1 MPVEPIE
8 GQDELP
14 EFPRKMKILEAIR
27 RGQEPLWDDPL
38 RGLIY
43 DPARD
48 KRLGSM
54 QAESIK
60 QNTPLSQIM
69 DDSHY
74 NMGTLRR
81 ALVTLVYEVIE
92 LGMYAEHDSMSLLKQ
107 LDGLMPE
114 LVNNVLNGNSEY
126 LADLAERL
134 GVPSIVLSFIVGSL
148 LQPSLISLASNS
160 KRDYLDAWEL
170 TMCPVC
176 GRLPSL
182 VVKSEEEVWR
192 FRCSYCWAE
201 YKMDIFKCPNCG
213 SVGSENKEFLLV
225 GESQEFEVASC
236 SECNRY
242 YKIVNKA
249 KLQKPIPEGL
259 GDLHTELLD
268 EIAHERGLKRL
279 DDVTHEG

>member
-1 MPVEPIE
+1 MPVDSIE
-8 GQDELP
+8 GKDELP
-14 EFPRKMKILEAIR
+14 EYPQKMKILEAIR

-38 RGLIY
+38 RGLVY
-43 DPARD
+43 DPAKD
-48 KRLGSM
+48 ERLGSM
-54 QAESIK
+54 QAESIR
-60 QNTPLSQIM
+60 QNTPLSWLM

-74 NMGTLRR
+74 NLGTLRR
-81 ALVTLVYEVIE
+81 ALITIVYEVIE
-92 LGMYAEHDSMSLLKQ
+92 LGMDAEHDTMSLLKQ
-107 LDGLMPE
+107 LDGLTPE
-114 LVNNVLNGNSEY
+114 LVNNVLKGNSDY
-126 LADLAERL
+126 LTDLAERL
-134 GVPSIVLSFIVGSL
+134 GVPSIVLSFIAGSL
-148 LQPSLISLASNS
+148 LQPSMISIASNS
-160 KRDYLDAWEL
+160 RRDYLDAWEL

-192 FRCSYCWAE
+192 FRCSYCRAD
-201 YKMDIFKCPNCG
+201 YKMDIFTCPNCG

-249 KLQKPIPEGL
+249 KLKKPIPEGL
-259 GDLHTELLD
+259 WDLSTELLD

-279 DDVTHEG
+279 DEVAHDS

>member
-1 MPVEPIE
+1 MPAESIT
-8 GQDELP
+8 GQDEPP
-14 EFPRKMKILEAIR
+14 EFLRKMKILEAIR
-27 RGQEPLWDDPL
+27 RGQEPLWDDLL

-48 KRLGSM
+48 ERLGSM

-92 LGMYAEHDSMSLLKQ
+92 LGMDADHDPMSLLKQ

-126 LADLAERL
+126 LADLSERL
-134 GVPSIVLSFIVGSL
+134 GVPPVVLSFIAGSL

-160 KRDYLDAWEL
+160 RREYLDAWEL
-170 TMCPVC
+170 TVCPVC

-192 FRCSYCWAE
+192 FRCSYCRAE
-201 YKMDIFKCPNCG
+201 YKMDIFTCPSCG
-213 SVGSENKEFLLV
+213 SAGSENKEFLLV
-225 GESQEFEVASC
+225 GGSQEFEVASC

-259 GDLHTELLD
+259 EDLRTELLD

-279 DDVTHEG
+279 DEATQEG

>member
-1 MPVEPIE
+1 MPVESIE
-8 GQDELP
+8 GPDELP
-14 EFPRKMKILEAIR
+14 KLHQKMKILEAIK

-38 RGLIY
+38 RGLIR
-43 DPARD
+43 DPALD
-48 KRLGSM
+48 EGLGSM
-54 QAESIK
+54 QAKSIR
-60 QNTPLSQIM
+60 QDAPLSRIM

-74 NMGTLRR
+74 NLETMRR
-81 ALVTLVYEVIE
+81 ALVTLMYEVIE
-92 LGMYAEHDSMSLLKQ
+92 LGMDAGFDPMSLLKQ

-114 LVNNVLNGNSEY
+114 LVNNVLKGNSEY

-134 GVPSIVLSFIVGSL
+134 GVSPIVLSFIVGSL
-148 LQPSLISLASNS
+148 LQPSMISLASNS
-160 KRDYLDAWEL
+160 KREYLDAWEL
-170 TMCPVC
+170 TVCPVC

-182 VVKSEEEVWR
+182 VVKSEDEVWR

-201 YKMDIFKCPNCG
+201 YKMDIFTCPNCG
-213 SVGSENKEFLLV
+213 STGSENKEFLLV

-249 KLQKPIPEGL
+249 KLQKPIPDGL
-259 GDLHTELLD
+259 WDLHTELLD

-279 DDVTHEG
+279 DEVTQEG

>member
-14 EFPRKMKILEAIR
+14 EYSQKVKILEAIR

-38 RGLIY
+38 MGLIN
-43 DPARD
+43 DPAKD
-48 KRLGSM
+48 EYLGSM

-81 ALVTLVYEVIE
+81 ALVTLAYEVFE
-92 LGMYAEHDSMSLLKQ
+92 LGMDAEHDHMSLLKQ

-114 LVNNVLNGNSEY
+114 LVNNVLKGNSEY
-126 LADLAERL
+126 LMDLAKRL
-134 GVPSIVLSFIVGSL
+134 RVPSMVLSFIAGSL

-160 KRDYLDAWEL
+160 RREYLDAWEL

-176 GRLPSL
+176 GRLPSI

-192 FRCSYCWAE
+192 FKCSYCWAE

-213 SVGSENKEFLLV
+213 SVGSESKEFLLV

-236 SECNRY
+236 TECSHY
-242 YKIVNKA
+242 YKIVNRE
-249 KLQKPIPEGL
+249 KLEKPIPEGL
-259 GDLHTELLD
+259 WDLRTELLD

-279 DDVTHEG
+279 DEATREG

>member
-8 GQDELP
+8 GQDELT

-27 RGQEPLWDDPL
+27 RGQDPLWDDPL
-38 RGLIY
+38 RGLIN
-43 DPARD
+43 DPAKD
-48 KRLGSM
+48 ENLGSM
-54 QAESIK
+54 QAESIR
-60 QNTPLSQIM
+60 QNTPLSRIM
-69 DDSHY
+69 NDSHY
-74 NMGTLRR
+74 NLETLRR
-81 ALVTLVYEVIE
+81 ALVTLMYEVIE
-92 LGMYAEHDSMSLLKQ
+92 LGMDAGFDPMSLLKQ

-114 LVNNVLNGNSEY
+114 LVNNVLKGNSEY

-134 GVPSIVLSFIVGSL
+134 GISPIVPSFIGGSL
-148 LQPSLISLASNS
+148 LQPSMISLASNS

-170 TMCPVC
+170 TICPVC

-182 VVKSEEEVWR
+182 VVKSEDEVWR

-201 YKMDIFKCPNCG
+201 YKMDIFTCPNCG
-213 SVGSENKEFLLV
+213 SAGSENKEFLLV

-236 SECNRY
+236 FECSRY

-249 KLQKPIPEGL
+249 KLQKPMPDGL
-259 GDLHTELLD
+259 WDLHTELLD

-279 DDVTHEG
+279 DEVTQEG

>member
-8 GQDELP
+8 GQDELT
-14 EFPRKMKILEAIR
+14 EYPRKMKILEAMR
-27 RGQEPLWDDPL
+27 RGQEPLWGDPL
-38 RGLIY
+38 RGLIN
-43 DPARD
+43 DPAND
-48 KRLGSM
+48 EYLGSM

-60 QNTPLSQIM
+60 QNTPLSWIM

-74 NMGTLRR
+74 NTETLRR

-92 LGMYAEHDSMSLLKQ
+92 LGMDAELDHMSLLKQ

-114 LVNNVLNGNSEY
+114 LVNNFLKGNSEY
-126 LADLAERL
+126 ITDLAERL
-134 GVPSIVLSFIVGSL
+134 GVPSIVLSFIAGSL

-160 KRDYLDAWEL
+160 RREYLDAWEL
-170 TMCPVC
+170 TVCPVC

-192 FRCSYCWAE
+192 FRCSYCRAE
-201 YKMDIFKCPNCG
+201 YKMDIFTCPKCG

-225 GESQEFEVASC
+225 GESKEFEVASC
-236 SECNRY
+236 TECNRY
-242 YKIVNKA
+242 YKIINKA
-249 KLQKPIPEGL
+249 KLEKPIPEGL
-259 GDLHTELLD
+259 ADLRTELLD

-279 DDVTHEG
+279 DE

>member
-14 EFPRKMKILEAIR
+14 EIQQKMKILEAIK

-38 RGLIY
+38 RGLIR
-43 DPARD
+43 DPALD
-48 KRLGSM
+48 ESLDSM
-54 QAESIK
+54 QAESIR
-60 QNTPLSQIM
+60 QDAPLSRII
-69 DDSHY
+69 DDSYY
-74 NMGTLRR
+74 NLETLRR

-92 LGMYAEHDSMSLLKQ
+92 LGMDAGFDSMSLLKQ

-114 LVNNVLNGNSEY
+114 LVNNVLKGNSEY

-134 GVPSIVLSFIVGSL
+134 GVSPIVLSFIVGSL
-148 LQPSLISLASNS
+148 LQPSMISLASNS
-160 KRDYLDAWEL
+160 KREYLDAWEL
-170 TMCPVC
+170 TICPVC

-182 VVKSEEEVWR
+182 VLKSGEEVWR

-201 YKMDIFKCPNCG
+201 YKMDIFSCPNCG
-213 SVGSENKEFLLV
+213 SAGSENKEFLLV
-225 GESQEFEVASC
+225 GESQESEVASC

-249 KLQKPIPEGL
+249 KLQKQIPDGL
-259 GDLHTELLD
+259 WDLKTELLD

-279 DDVTHEG
+279 DDVTPEG